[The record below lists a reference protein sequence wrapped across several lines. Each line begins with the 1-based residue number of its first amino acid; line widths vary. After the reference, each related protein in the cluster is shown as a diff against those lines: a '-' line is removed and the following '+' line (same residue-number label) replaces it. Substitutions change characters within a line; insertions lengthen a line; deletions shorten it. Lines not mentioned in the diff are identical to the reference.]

1 MAETAL
7 LPSQQT
13 SVSSLA
19 PEDRRPDA
27 WLTSKRFSLML
38 GLFIVVLFPGV
49 IFGTQTFFFRD
60 YGIFG
65 YPLASYHREC
75 FWRGELPLWNPLSNC
90 GLPYLA
96 QWNTLT
102 LYPLSLI
109 YLLLPLPW
117 SLSFFCL
124 AHLFIAGLGMYF
136 LALNW
141 TRVLTPPL
149 PFGGGGRGE
158 GASRLAAAV
167 AGFAFAFN
175 GLTLNC
181 LMWPN
186 NIAGLAWMPWVIWLV
201 ERGWEEGPRE
211 LIVAALVGALQMLSG
226 APEIILFTWLIVALL
241 WIGKMRAH
249 HIPRMSLLWRMA
261 IIATLVAAL
270 SSAQLFPFFDLLI
283 HSERDKNFGAGTWT
297 MPQWGWLNL
306 VLPLFKCYQSPS
318 GPFLQPRQGWT
329 SSYYPGIG
337 ILALALFAG
346 RFVQQRRVVW
356 LWALTLAGL
365 WIALGENG
373 YVYTLV
379 YKALPALGFM
389 RFPIKFV
396 ILVIFALPLLAA
408 FAVAHMQNTRAGA
421 FPLPLGGEG
430 QGEGAIGGKGERSGD
445 QATRWT
451 IGLLVLLI
459 AIILCCLAYGYW
471 HPFANLPWSTLCGNA
486 LIRIACLVAPFIIL
500 FRLPIAQSPR
510 GQIGLQIALVAMVG
524 IDTWTH
530 APNQNPTVSL
540 DVYALRVVA
549 RELNFTPANPD
560 MSGRAFMSRTT
571 YDLLYGAMIPDA
583 VKDFTGRRFG
593 LFGNCNLLDHVPTPD
608 GFYSLYLPEQREL
621 WMRLFFATNF
631 PGPLADFLGIS
642 RISTNVF
649 DWQTRDSARPL
660 ATTGARPVFSDRAET
675 IRALMSSHFDPQ
687 QVVYLPTETKSSIS
701 VTNGSAAQILASSF
715 SSSAITVKTST
726 TEPALLALAQS
737 YYHRWK
743 AYLNGKPV
751 KIWRANHAF
760 QAVEVPAGE
769 SQVKFVYEDTPFR
782 YGAIISAGS
791 LAACMI
797 ALFRNRPQKPIDL
810 VSN

>member
-1 MAETAL
+1 MAEISIPVLEDTS
-7 LPSQQT
+7 LPRKAREEAS
-13 SVSSLA
+13 
-19 PEDRRPDA
+19 PDS
-27 WLTSKRFSLML
+27 WLNPKRFSFML
-38 GLFIVVLFPGV
+38 GLFILALFPGV

-75 FWRGELPLWNPLSNC
+75 FWRGELPLWNPLNNC

-124 AHLFIAGLGMYF
+124 VHLFVAGLGMYF
-136 LALNW
+136 LALKW
-141 TRVLTPPL
+141 TNSARVDARPPTDT
-149 PFGGGGRGE
+149 G
-158 GASRLAAAV
+158 SHLAAAV

-186 NIAGLAWMPWVIWLV
+186 NIAGLALMPWVIWRV

-211 LIVAALVGALQMLSG
+211 LIIAAFVGAFQMLSG

-241 WIGKMRAH
+241 WVGKMATH
-249 HIPRMSLLWRMA
+249 EIPRSSLLWRMTL
-261 IIATLVAAL
+261 IVGLVAAL
-270 SSAQLFPFFDLLI
+270 AAAQLFPFLDLLA
-283 HSERDKNFGAGTWT
+283 HSERDKNFGTGTWT

-318 GPFLQPRQGWT
+318 GPFFQPRQGWT
-329 SSYYPGIG
+329 SSYYPGIAV
-337 ILALALFAG
+337 LALALFAG

-373 YVYTLV
+373 YVYTLI
-379 YKALPALGFM
+379 YRALPALGFI

-396 ILVIFALPLLAA
+396 VLVIFALPLLAA
-408 FAVAHMQNTRAGA
+408 FAVAKIQLFENRETGPAEVGT
-421 FPLPLGGEG
+421 PNP
-430 QGEGAIGGKGERSGD
+430 K
-445 QATRWT
+445 RWT
-451 IGLLVLLI
+451 IGLLT
-459 AIILCCLAYGYW
+459 ILSAVILGCVAYTYW
-471 HPFANLPWSTLCGNA
+471 HPFAKVTWSTLCGNA
-486 LIRIACLVAPFIIL
+486 VMRLVCVAVPFLIL
-500 FRLPIAQSPR
+500 FRLRVARTPHVR
-510 GQIGLQIALVAMVG
+510 TGLQVALVACLG
-524 IDTWTH
+524 IDAWTH
-530 APNQNPTVSL
+530 APNQNPIVSP

-549 RELNFTPANPD
+549 REMNFNTE
-560 MSGRAFMSRTT
+560 SGAPRAFMSKQTH
-571 YDLLYGAMIPDA
+571 DLLYGAMIPDP

-621 WMRLFFATNF
+621 WMRIFFATNF
-631 PGPLADFLGIS
+631 PGPLGDFLGIS

-649 DWQTRDSARPL
+649 DWQTRPSARPL
-660 ATTGARPVFSDRAET
+660 ATIGARPVFADGAET
-675 IRALMSSHFDPQ
+675 IHALMSTNFNPLR
-687 QVVYLPTETKSSIS
+687 VVYLPRERQPSIS
-701 VTNGSAAQILASSF
+701 VTNSSSAQVLTSSF
-715 SSSAITVKTST
+715 SSSAVNVRTRAA
-726 TEPALLALAQS
+726 EPALLVLAQS

-743 AYLNGKPV
+743 AYVDGKPV
-751 KIWRANHAF
+751 NILRANHAF
-760 QAVEVPAGE
+760 QAIEVPAGE
-769 SQVKFVYEDTPFR
+769 CQVKLVYEDRPFTL
-782 YGAIISAGS
+782 GAIISISALLACLAGWW
-791 LAACMI
+791 
-797 ALFRNRPQKPIDL
+797 RKEP
-810 VSN
+810 